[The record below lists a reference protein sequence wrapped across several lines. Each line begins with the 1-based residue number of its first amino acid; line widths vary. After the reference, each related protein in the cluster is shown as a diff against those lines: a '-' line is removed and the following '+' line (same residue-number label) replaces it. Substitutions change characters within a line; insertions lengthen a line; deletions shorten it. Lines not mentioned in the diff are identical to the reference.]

1 MINLKSIIVESL
13 KDMVFSK
20 TIKPRHKKLMNK
32 KTTMF
37 NDNIKLTMTPPP
49 TNDSQKTKA
58 ELHYLLAYNEGV
70 IDSKFVKEYD
80 DIIEPFMSELKKS
93 DVSVSEN
100 DLQEIID
107 ESVKFIMK
115 IKYKFNRPRPYQI
128 AEHYNIEDFKIH
140 KLDTAKT
147 PSYPSGHALQ
157 GRLIALM
164 LSEKDPYNENQYMEI
179 SKNISESRIMA
190 RVHFPSDKEYG
201 EKLADELFEQRI
213 KWINY

>member
-70 IDSKFVKEYD
+70 IDNKFVEEYD

-115 IKYKFNRPRPYQI
+115 VKYKYNRPRPYQI
-128 AEHYNIEDFKIH
+128 AEHYNIKDFKIH
-140 KLDTAKT
+140 KLDTAQT

>member
-1 MINLKSIIVESL
+1 MINLKNIVVESL

-20 TIKPRHKKLMNK
+20 TIKPRHKKLMSK

-37 NDNIKLTMTPPP
+37 NDNLKLTMTPPP

-70 IDSKFVKEYD
+70 IDNKFVEEYD
-80 DIIEPFMSELKKS
+80 DIIEPFMLELKKS

-115 IKYKFNRPRPYQI
+115 VKYKYNRPRPYQI

-140 KLDTAKT
+140 KLDTAQT

-213 KWINY
+213 K

>member
-1 MINLKSIIVESL
+1 MINLKTIIVESL
-13 KDMVFSK
+13 KGMVFSK
-20 TIKPRHKKLMNK
+20 TIKPRHKKLMSK

-37 NDNIKLTMTPPP
+37 NDNLKLTMTPPP

-70 IDSKFVKEYD
+70 IDNKFVEEYD
-80 DIIEPFMSELKKS
+80 DIIEPFMLELKKS

-115 IKYKFNRPRPYQI
+115 VKYKYNRPRPYQI

-140 KLDTAKT
+140 KLDTAQT

-213 KWINY
+213 K

>member
-1 MINLKSIIVESL
+1 MINLKNIIVESL

-20 TIKPRHKKLMNK
+20 TIKPRHKKLMSK

-37 NDNIKLTMTPPP
+37 NDNLKLTMTPPP

-70 IDSKFVKEYD
+70 IDDKFVEEYD
-80 DIIEPFMSELKKS
+80 DIIEPFMLELKKS

-115 IKYKFNRPRPYQI
+115 VKYKYNRPRPYQI

-140 KLDTAKT
+140 KLDTAQT

-213 KWINY
+213 K

>member
-1 MINLKSIIVESL
+1 MINLKNIIVESL

-20 TIKPRHKKLMNK
+20 TIKPRHKKLMSK

-37 NDNIKLTMTPPP
+37 NDNLKLTMTPPP

-70 IDSKFVKEYD
+70 IDNKFVEEYD
-80 DIIEPFMSELKKS
+80 DIIEPFMLELKKS

-115 IKYKFNRPRPYQI
+115 VKYKYNRPRPYQI

-140 KLDTAKT
+140 KLDTAQT

-190 RVHFPSDKEYG
+190 RAHYPSDKEYG

-213 KWINY
+213 K

>member
-1 MINLKSIIVESL
+1 MINLKNIIVESL

-20 TIKPRHKKLMNK
+20 TIKPRHKKLMSK

-37 NDNIKLTMTPPP
+37 NDNLKLTMTPPP

-70 IDSKFVKEYD
+70 IDNKFVEEYD
-80 DIIEPFMSELKKS
+80 DIIEPFMLELKKS

-115 IKYKFNRPRPYQI
+115 VKYKYNRPRPYQI

-140 KLDTAKT
+140 KLDTAQT

-213 KWINY
+213 K

>member
-1 MINLKSIIVESL
+1 MINLKNIIVESL

-20 TIKPRHKKLMNK
+20 TIKPRHKKLMSK

-37 NDNIKLTMTPPP
+37 NDNLKLTMTPPP

-70 IDSKFVKEYD
+70 IDNKFVEEYD
-80 DIIEPFMSELKKS
+80 DIIEPFMLELKKS

-115 IKYKFNRPRPYQI
+115 IKYKYNRPRPYQI
-128 AEHYNIEDFKIH
+128 AEHYNIKDFKIH
-140 KLDTAKT
+140 KLDTART

-213 KWINY
+213 K

>member
-1 MINLKSIIVESL
+1 
-13 KDMVFSK
+13 MVFSK
-20 TIKPRHKKLMNK
+20 TIKPRHKKLMSK

-37 NDNIKLTMTPPP
+37 NDNLKLTMTPPP
-49 TNDSQKTKA
+49 PNNSQKTKS

-70 IDSKFVKEYD
+70 IDNKFVKEYD

-115 IKYKFNRPRPYQI
+115 VKYKYNRPRPYQI
-128 AEHYNIEDFKIH
+128 AEYYNIKDFKIH

-157 GRLIALM
+157 GRLIGLI
-164 LSEKDPYNENQYMEI
+164 LTDKDPKHQNEYMAVSQKI
-179 SKNISESRIMA
+179 SDSRIMA
-190 RVHFPSDKEYG
+190 RAHYPSDKEYG
-201 EKLADELFEQRI
+201 EKLADELYDQRI
-213 KWINY
+213 KWKKH

>member
-1 MINLKSIIVESL
+1 MINLKNIIVESL

-20 TIKPRHKKLMNK
+20 TIKPRHKKLMSK

-37 NDNIKLTMTPPP
+37 NDNLKLTMTPPP

-70 IDSKFVKEYD
+70 IDNKFVEEYD
-80 DIIEPFMSELKKS
+80 DIIEPFMLELKKS

-115 IKYKFNRPRPYQI
+115 IKYKYNRPRPYQI
-128 AEHYNIEDFKIH
+128 AEHYNIKDFKIH
-140 KLDTAKT
+140 KLDTAQT

-213 KWINY
+213 K

>member
-1 MINLKSIIVESL
+1 MIKLKQLIKESL
-13 KDMVFSK
+13 KDMVFGK
-20 TIKPRHKKLMNK
+20 TIKPRHKKRMNQK
-32 KTTMF
+32 VTLFTE
-37 NDNIKLTMTPPP
+37 NPKLTITPPP
-49 TNDSQKTKA
+49 TNDSQETKA
-58 ELHYLLAYNEGV
+58 ELHYLLAYNGGV
-70 IDSKFVKEYD
+70 IDNKFVEEYD
-80 DIIEPFMSELKKS
+80 DVIEPFMSELKKS

-100 DLQEIID
+100 DLQKIID

-201 EKLADELFEQRI
+201 EKLADELYEQMI
-213 KWINY
+213 K